1 MRARAC
7 LQQDDD
13 IVDAEAD
20 DSQDSAAARRDGD
33 DETLDYDYLLDMSI
47 RSLTKPKKEALL
59 AERDRKVEE
68 LYQLQKKTPK
78 DLWREDLDA
87 FMKQLQVALLTFH
100 QSCFGYPG

>member
-1 MRARAC
+1 M
-7 LQQDDD
+7 QQDDD
-13 IVDAEAD
+13 TVDAEAD
-20 DSQDSAAARRDGD
+20 DSQDSATARGYDDGD
-33 DETLDYDYLLDMSI
+33 EKLDYDYLLDMSI
-47 RSLTKPKKEALL
+47 RSLTKQKKEVLL